1 MTLDV
6 TDGRTVKNA
15 IQSITDEVSRI
26 DVLVNNADYTVDL
39 LRDWKLKDIFSIDV
53 DIFDIVLMSYARLS
67 RRPLLF
73 ESFTGLEI
81 REFKK

>member
-26 DVLVNNADYTVDL
+26 DVLVNNAGYTVDL
-39 LRDWKLKDIFSIDV
+39 LRD
-53 DIFDIVLMSYARLS
+53 
-67 RRPLLF
+67 
-73 ESFTGLEI
+73 
-81 REFKK
+81 